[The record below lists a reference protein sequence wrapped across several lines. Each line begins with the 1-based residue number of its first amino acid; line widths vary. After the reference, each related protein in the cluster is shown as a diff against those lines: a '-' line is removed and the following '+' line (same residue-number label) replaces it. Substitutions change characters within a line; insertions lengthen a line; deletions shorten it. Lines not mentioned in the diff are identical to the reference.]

1 MRFLR
6 ALCLIALLVAIAL
19 PVYAE
24 TQSIKLS
31 GDIITRWI
39 DRKNY
44 DFNKWNANGVSAATR
59 DFNAA
64 DANYFMTTT
73 EVQLDA
79 DLTDNVSATIRVV
92 NQRDWNV
99 RIWNGSTYLYPSDT
113 QASSYESTY
122 YTHGSNNEFKIDVDL
137 AYVTLKEFYF
147 APLTVRVGR
156 QDLWFG
162 K

>member
-24 TQSIKLS
+24 TQSVKLS
-31 GDIITRWI
+31 GDIIIRGI

-44 DFNKWNANGVSAATR
+44 DFNKWNANGVAIATR
-59 DFNAA
+59 DANAA
-64 DANYFMTTT
+64 DANYFMTTA

-99 RIWNGSTYLYPSDT
+99 RIWDIATDPSGRYVSPSDT
-113 QASSYESTY
+113 SISSVGGVY
-122 YTHGSNNEFKIDVDL
+122 Y
-137 AYVTLKEFYF
+137 
-147 APLTVRVGR
+147 
-156 QDLWFG
+156 
-162 K
+162 